1 MAKKWYTKAVMEKPP
16 YTLGWRKTQSTGV
29 RRRAAIAS
37 RPKNWSL
44 HKRRL
49 SAARALTALANVTA
63 DRRTKELAK
72 RDAEYFYKIIRVKKK
87 KVVRVQRRKVI
98 NVRKKKVI
106 RVRRKK

>member
-1 MAKKWYTKAVMEKPP
+1 MSKKKWYEKAVREKPP

-29 RRRAAIAS
+29 RRRAALAS

-49 SAARALTALANVTA
+49 STARALTALANVTT
-63 DRRTKELAK
+63 DRRTKELARK
-72 RDAEYFYKIIRVKKK
+72 DAEYFYRIIRVKKK
-87 KVVRVQRRKVI
+87 KVVRVQ
-98 NVRKKKVI
+98 KKKII